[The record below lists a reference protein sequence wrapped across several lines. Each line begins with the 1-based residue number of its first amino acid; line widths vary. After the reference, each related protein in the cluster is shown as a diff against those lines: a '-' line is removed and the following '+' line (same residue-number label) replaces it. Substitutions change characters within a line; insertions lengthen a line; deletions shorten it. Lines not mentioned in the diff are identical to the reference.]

1 MTLIEPNK
9 LKRVVRGIVTA
20 HPDEI
25 GCTACFERLD
35 EFVDLTLAGK
45 DAATALPLVN
55 DHLQRCANCHEEFEA
70 LLEAV
75 KAMQV

>member
-1 MTLIEPNK
+1 
-9 LKRVVRGIVTA
+9 
-20 HPDEI
+20 
-25 GCTACFERLD
+25 
-35 EFVDLTLAGK
+35 LTLAGK